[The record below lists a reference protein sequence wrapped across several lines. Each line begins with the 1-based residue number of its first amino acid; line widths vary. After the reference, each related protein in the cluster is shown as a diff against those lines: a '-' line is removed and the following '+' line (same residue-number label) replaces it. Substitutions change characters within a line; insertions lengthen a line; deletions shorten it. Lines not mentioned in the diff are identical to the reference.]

1 MSHFDTILSAVEPL
15 LREVVSNEN
24 VITYRHAP
32 SVTHVAICVSR
43 AFRSKDQERE
53 RERERLLVI

>member
-15 LREVVSNEN
+15 LREVVSDEN

-53 RERERLLVI
+53 RDYS

>member
-1 MSHFDTILSAVEPL
+1 MSHFDTILSAVEPP

-24 VITYRHAP
+24 VITYRYAP

-53 RERERLLVI
+53 RERDYS